1 MKGAI
6 RRLGS
11 ARLELALVP
20 KSAGWIA
27 VPGPLGE
34 EVAGILA
41 DESRCY
47 GCETLPAIAARSLS
61 PEELAQIPEL
71 WERAFAAARALQG
84 NVSRTIVGVRPSLSG
99 GLVLEVSGLPDAQ
112 MPEEERALSELLRQP
127 VRLVAVAVQSHYGG
141 LGRPRG
147 GDDLAERALVRLLT
161 GSPSLPG
168 GFPRIGT
175 RVETS
180 QGIGTVVSVQTRNR
194 TALVQVG
201 DETVRLSIEE
211 LRISER
217 GD

>member
-20 KSAGWIA
+20 EGAGWIA

-99 GLVLEVSGLPDAQ
+99 GLVLEVSGLPNAQ

-127 VRLVAVAVQSHYGG
+127 VRLVAVAVQSSYGG

-147 GDDLAERALVRLLT
+147 GGGGDLAEQALVRLRT

-168 GFPRIGT
+168 GYPRIGM

-180 QGIGTVVSVQTRNR
+180 QGIGTVVSVRTRNR
-194 TALVQVG
+194 TVLVQVG
-201 DETVRLSIEE
+201 DETVRLSLEE
-211 LRISER
+211 LRMSER
-217 GD
+217 

>member
-20 KSAGWIA
+20 EGAGWIA

-34 EVAGILA
+34 EVAWILA

-61 PEELAQIPEL
+61 PEELAQIPKL

-99 GLVLEVSGLPDAQ
+99 GLVLEVSGLPNAQ

-127 VRLVAVAVQSHYGG
+127 VRLVAVAVQSSYGG

-147 GDDLAERALVRLLT
+147 GGDLAEQAVVRLRT

-201 DETVRLSIEE
+201 DETVRLSLEE
-211 LRISER
+211 LRVSER
-217 GD
+217 

>member
-1 MKGAI
+1 MKVAI

-20 KSAGWIA
+20 EGAGWIA

-34 EVAGILA
+34 EVAWILA

-47 GCETLPAIAARSLS
+47 GCETLPGITARPLS
-61 PEELAQIPEL
+61 GEELTQIPEL
-71 WERAFAAARALQG
+71 WERAFAAACVLHG
-84 NVSRTIVGVRPSLSG
+84 NVSRTIVGVRPSLFG
-99 GLVLEVSGLPDAQ
+99 GIVLEVSGLPNAQ

-127 VRLVAVAVQSHYGG
+127 VRLVAVTVQSSYGG

-147 GDDLAERALVRLLT
+147 GGDLAEQALVRLRT

-175 RVETS
+175 RVETA
-180 QGIGTVVSVQTRNR
+180 QGSGTVVSVQTRNR
-194 TALVQVG
+194 TVLVQVG
-201 DETVRLSIEE
+201 DETVRLSLEE